1 MGRLLKMILLGSLLL
16 LLLSPLAV
24 YFLVLS
30 DKPQALPTEQLDSRE
45 IMRVQR
51 LVAQQVAR
59 SNDAGRVNLT
69 LTEKDLKTA
78 FAFGQQAAKV
88 PLLEGSSLKL
98 EDDHLLLFGNLKLPL
113 AIGRNIIN
121 FRVRLEADGQ
131 HPLITRLKLG
141 YISVP
146 GPLLAWLQKRGIDL
160 LETDERLGNARKTW
174 DSIEQL
180 SIADQRVNI
189 VYQITP
195 AVIDSVT
202 AKQKKLLL
210 EQIDTQ
216 RVARYTLL
224 LEQISQKTT
233 AERYPLTGMV
243 GPAYDLARKR
253 TSAGFDAVE
262 ENSAALIAL
271 GLYAA
276 DPKVIQM
283 TGLATHLEPS
293 SRRLALT
300 LHRRND
306 LATHFVTAALISLFA
321 GDQVADLMG
330 MQKELE
336 DSQSSSGF
344 GLADLV
350 ADKAGIRFAYLATIN
365 DKSARQLQE
374 QLSHL
379 LYDDELLPSPDDLPQ
394 LDIAG
399 DLARLDDNDLE
410 PYLAN
415 IERRIN
421 DLLKRIPLYRL

>member
-1 MGRLLKMILLGSLLL
+1 MGRLFKLMLLASLLIV
-16 LLLSPLAV
+16 LLSPIAV

-30 DKPQALPTEQLDSRE
+30 DKPMALPAEQLDSNE

-51 LVAQQVAR
+51 LLAQQVAR
-59 SNDAGRVNLT
+59 SNDAGRVTLS

-78 FAFGQQAAKV
+78 LAFGRQAAKL
-88 PLLEGSSLKL
+88 PLLEGAALAL
-98 EDDHLLLFGNLKLPL
+98 EDEHLRVYGNLKLPMVP
-113 AIGRNIIN
+113 GRDVVN
-121 FRVRLEADGQ
+121 FRARLGTDGR
-131 HPLITRLKLG
+131 HPIITKLELG
-141 YISVP
+141 HFNVP
-146 GPLLAWLQKRGIDL
+146 QPALDWLQTRAVEL
-160 LETDERLGNARKTW
+160 LQTDQRLANANKTW
-174 DSIEQL
+174 ESIEQL
-180 SIADQRVNI
+180 GISDQRVNI
-189 VYQITP
+189 VYLITP
-195 AVIDSVT
+195 EVIGSVT
-202 AKQKKLLL
+202 AKQKKMLLEQVDTQRVGRYTQLL
-210 EQIDTQ
+210 EQITH
-216 RVARYTLL
+216 
-224 LEQISQKTT
+224 KT
-233 AERYPLTGMV
+233 AAQRYPLTGML

-253 TSAGFDAVE
+253 TAAGFNAVE

-271 GLYAA
+271 GLYSA

-283 TGLATHLEPS
+283 TGLGKLLAPS
-293 SRRLALT
+293 SRRLSLT

-365 DKSARQLQE
+365 DQSARQLQDE
-374 QLSHL
+374 LSHL

-399 DLARLDDNDLE
+399 DLARLDDSELE

-415 IERRIN
+415 IERRITE
-421 DLLKRIPLYRL
+421 LLRRIPLYRL

>member
-1 MGRLLKMILLGSLLL
+1 
-16 LLLSPLAV
+16 
-24 YFLVLS
+24 
-30 DKPQALPTEQLDSRE
+30 
-45 IMRVQR
+45 
-51 LVAQQVAR
+51 
-59 SNDAGRVNLT
+59 
-69 LTEKDLKTA
+69 
-78 FAFGQQAAKV
+78 
-88 PLLEGSSLKL
+88 
-98 EDDHLLLFGNLKLPL
+98 
-113 AIGRNIIN
+113 
-121 FRVRLEADGQ
+121 
-131 HPLITRLKLG
+131 
-141 YISVP
+141 
-146 GPLLAWLQKRGIDL
+146 
-160 LETDERLGNARKTW
+160 
-174 DSIEQL
+174 
-180 SIADQRVNI
+180 
-189 VYQITP
+189 
-195 AVIDSVT
+195 
-202 AKQKKLLL
+202 
-210 EQIDTQ
+210 
-216 RVARYTLL
+216 
-224 LEQISQKTT
+224 
-233 AERYPLTGMV
+233 
-243 GPAYDLARKR
+243 
-253 TSAGFDAVE
+253 
-262 ENSAALIAL
+262 
-271 GLYAA
+271 
-276 DPKVIQM
+276 M

>member
-1 MGRLLKMILLGSLLL
+1 MGRLLKLMLLASLLL
-16 LLLSPLAV
+16 LLLGPLAV
-24 YFLVLS
+24 YLLVLS
-30 DKPQALPTEQLDSRE
+30 DKPMALPPEQLDSNE

-59 SNDAGRVNLT
+59 SNDAGRVTLA
-69 LTEKDLKTA
+69 LTEKDLRTA
-78 FAFGQQAAKV
+78 LAFGRQAAKL
-88 PLLEGSSLKL
+88 PLLEGLALEL
-98 EDDHLLLFGNLKLPL
+98 EDEHLLVFGNLKLPMVP
-113 AIGRNIIN
+113 GRDIVN
-121 FRVRLEADGQ
+121 FQARLGTDGR
-131 HPLITRLKLG
+131 HPTITSLKLG
-141 YISVP
+141 NLNVP
-146 GPLLAWLQKRGIDL
+146 GPLLAWLEKRGIKL
-160 LETDERLGNARKTW
+160 LQSDQRLVNARKTW
-174 DSIEQL
+174 ESIEHL
-180 SIADQRVNI
+180 GIADQRVDI
-189 VYQITP
+189 TYQITP
-195 AVIDSVT
+195 EVINSVT

-210 EQIDTQ
+210 EQVDTE
-216 RVARYTLL
+216 RVARYSQL
-224 LEQISQKTT
+224 LEKISQKTA
-233 AERYPLTGMV
+233 AERYPLTGML

-253 TSAGFDAVE
+253 TAAGFDAVE

-271 GLYAA
+271 GLYAS

-283 TGLATHLEPS
+283 TGLGNLLTPS
-293 SRRLALT
+293 SRRLSLT

-306 LATHFVTAALISLFA
+306 LATHFITAALISLFA

-365 DKSARQLQE
+365 DQSARQLQD

-399 DLARLDDNDLE
+399 DLARLDDSELE

-415 IERRIN
+415 IERRITE
-421 DLLKRIPLYRL
+421 LLGRISLYRL